1 MKTKI
6 KDYLPLIITF
16 SVAIAIFLMVFL
28 FIQPLIQSLIN
39 KFIVFMISS
48 QIGRIIAVIIVSC
61 EIILGGYFV
70 YFMLTYIR
78 KKIEKEKE
86 DKNGS

>member
-6 KDYLPLIITF
+6 KDYLSLVITF

-39 KFIVFMISS
+39 KFIVFMTSS
-48 QIGRIIAVIIVSC
+48 QIGRIITVIIVFG
-61 EIILGGYFV
+61 EIILGGYLV
-70 YFMLTYIR
+70 YSMLTYQR
-78 KKIEKEKE
+78 KEEVLNLGEKWK
-86 DKNGS
+86 

>member
-6 KDYLPLIITF
+6 KDYLSLVITF

-48 QIGRIIAVIIVSC
+48 QIGRIITVIIVFG
-61 EIILGGYFV
+61 EIILGGYLV
-70 YFMLTYIR
+70 YSMLTYQR
-78 KKIEKEKE
+78 KEEVLNLGEKWK
-86 DKNGS
+86 